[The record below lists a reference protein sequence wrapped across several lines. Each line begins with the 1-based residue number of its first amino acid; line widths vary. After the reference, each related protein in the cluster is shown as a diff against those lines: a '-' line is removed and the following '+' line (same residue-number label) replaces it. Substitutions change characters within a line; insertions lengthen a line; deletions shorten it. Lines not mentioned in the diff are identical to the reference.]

1 MNSITYVS
9 DFFLNEIVGGGELND
24 DEVLK
29 NLSSAGCSIVK
40 LKSSELTIPIIRSL
54 NDSFFIIS
62 NFCMV
67 RKDCIDFLTDNCK
80 YIIYEH
86 DHKYLANRNPAKY
99 PNFKAPQEDIINRR
113 FYEKAIAVFCQST
126 LHEGIIKKNLGV
138 NNLYNVSGNFWSE
151 ESLTTLESCSLGEK
165 QDIVAIMNSQNWHK
179 NTSEA
184 VKFCQLKGIKYSLV
198 EPAPYNVFL
207 QNMSKNKKLM
217 FFPKTPETLS
227 RICVEAR
234 MMNMSVVANK
244 NVGAAYEDWFSLKG
258 VELVNFMRQKKKTV
272 TLDILEY
279 LDGK

>member
-80 YIIYEH
+80 YII
-86 DHKYLANRNPAKY
+86 
-99 PNFKAPQEDIINRR
+99 NRR
-113 FYEKAIAVFCQST
+113 FYENAIAVFCQST

-151 ESLTTLESCSLGEK
+151 ESLATLESCSLGEK